1 MVEEQIGEG
10 LFVGVGLDD
19 TKFTKGTKNVMGQ
32 MQLLNSELKAQ
43 KSQFGKYGDS
53 IDALKSTHENLGKQ
67 FNLQKKYVSDLKK
80 RYEDL
85 VKSHGATS
93 NEAIEAGKRLNK
105 AGSYYNELIRRMDKT
120 GEKIDDLENKWKTAG
135 KGITTFANKV
145 SGAGDRLRGFGDSL
159 AIGVSAPIAGIGVMA
174 VKTGMKF
181 DKEMSKIQ
189 AVSGATADEF
199 KELRKQA
206 ILLGASTTKSA
217 SEVAT
222 GQLELAKSGFTTQD
236 ILKAMPGV
244 ISASEASG
252 SDMAQTAEVMAS
264 SLNIFGKE
272 ASEAGNVADVLAK
285 VANVTA
291 ADLTDMQYAL
301 KYAGS
306 PAASLGVSFE
316 ELSGSIGLMTNAGM
330 KGEQAGTTLRSALL
344 SLLSPSKENYKLME
358 SMGIQI
364 TDNEGNFVGL
374 ANLVDNLSE
383 SMEGQTETQ
392 KAANLASLVGKE
404 AVSGMLSLM
413 AAGGDDID
421 KMTDSLENSAGESAK
436 AAKIMNDNF
445 GGAMEALMGTMESIG
460 IQVSDVMTPT
470 IRELAEWLGKMG
482 DKFSGL
488 DDDTKKTIVTLALV
502 AAGIAPVTIGM
513 AILFK
518 SFGTVAG
525 GVASGIQWFG
535 KYRSSAKL
543 TTTSITTMGTQATI
557 AGTRVEKAG
566 ARIGRAGKGMG
577 AVKGGAMAAGTGLS
591 MMGGKFGMVAGIA
604 TMFLPELINIGGRMI
619 KFGTNVVKTGGGLAG
634 MGGKVF
640 TAVKSVKNLGSVL
653 AIARGG
659 LVAFGG
665 PVGLAVTGVML
676 LAQGGYK
683 LYKHLKEESIPA
695 VTDFGDKVSDSTTKA
710 VLGYKD
716 LNEKATAELNLM
728 ASDGQVVSQKMADNL
743 VGTFS
748 KMGDTI
754 KTSLKKDFDDS
765 KKNMESLFNGSVLTD
780 GYQAELLGKIDSANA
795 EKVKKIEKFEAR
807 VKEITDRAVE
817 QKRETSEVEKAEI
830 AAINQQMMDMAVK
843 TLSEGQVEQQAIMEK
858 LRTNSSSITARTA
871 AKTVADSKKAK
882 DGTIKEA
889 NKKYDGTIAAIIRER
904 DETGSISKEE
914 ADTLIGEAKRQRD
927 QSVKKAKEMHKGVVA
942 ESQKQAKGH
951 IDDVDWETGKVL
963 TGWDKMQNG
972 IKKAV
977 DWVRGVFGK
986 GKTDST
992 PSLTTNKSVA
1002 RKPIPMMATGTPDGT
1017 HAGGAAI
1024 ISEEGRELV
1033 HEPGVGTYL
1042 SGNNGAELVNLRRGT
1057 SVLPNKQTEQLL
1069 KSYNFPAYAKGTD
1082 DDHFDF
1088 ITNGLLKGGK
1098 WVLGKAFDKFGVK
1111 NDDLPEL
1118 NTISSKALFGN
1129 PVGDFLNTGA
1139 KWAKDL
1145 IDSFGG
1151 IGGVGGGKAPNIKGG
1166 ASAWRGQI
1174 QKAAAVMRESLSGY
1188 ELNGIIA
1195 QIQRESGGNQKIT
1208 QSSLVRDINTASGNP
1223 ARGLLQYI
1231 PQTFNAYK
1239 MKGAN
1244 NIYSGYDQLLAFFNN
1259 KTWRRDLPY
1268 GKRGWSPRGGRKY
1281 ATGGEINY
1289 RQMAELGENG
1299 WKEWVLTSE
1308 PKYRENNLKMWQDAG
1323 ESMGVPKSATSAIL
1337 SGQGEGKVEA
1347 LLQQVNENLHSL
1359 ADAVANSEKV
1369 IQMIINDR
1377 VMGEAIYPTIEKKL
1391 GKTIRNTK

>member
-19 TKFTKGTKNVMGQ
+19 TRFTKGTKNVMGQ

-53 IDALKSTHENLGKQ
+53 LDALKSTHENLGKQ

-120 GEKIDDLENKWKTAG
+120 GEKIHDLENKWKTAG
-135 KGITTFANKV
+135 KGINTFANKV

-199 KELRKQA
+199 QELRKQA
-206 ILLGASTTKSA
+206 ILLGSTTTKSA

-222 GQLELAKSGFTTQD
+222 GQLEMAKAGYSTQE

-252 SDMAQTAEVMAS
+252 SDMAQTAEVMSS
-264 SLNIFGKE
+264 SLNIFGKD
-272 ASEAGNVADVLAK
+272 ASEAGKVADVLAK

-306 PAASLGVSFE
+306 PAASLGISFE

-445 GGAMEALMGTMESIG
+445 AGAMDALMGTMESIG
-460 IQVSDVMTPT
+460 IQVSDVMTPS

-488 DDDTKKTIVTLALV
+488 DDDTKKTIVTLGLV
-502 AAGIAPVTIGM
+502 AAGIAPVTLGM

-518 SFGTVAG
+518 SFGTLAG
-525 GVASGIQWFG
+525 GIGAGIQWFG

-543 TTTSITTMGTQATI
+543 TTASITTMGTQATI
-557 AGTRVEKAG
+557 AGAKVERAG
-566 ARIGRAGKGMG
+566 GRIGRAGKGMG

-604 TMFLPELINIGGRMI
+604 TMFLPELINIGGKMV
-619 KFGTNVVKTGGGLAG
+619 KFGVNAVKTGGGIAG
-634 MGGKVF
+634 MGGKVLG
-640 TAVKSVKNLGSVL
+640 AVKTVKNLGSVL

-659 LVAFGG
+659 LAAFGG
-665 PVGLAVTGVML
+665 PVGIAVTGVML

-716 LNEKATAELNLM
+716 LNEKATAELNIM
-728 ASDGQVVSQKMADNL
+728 ASDGQTVTQKMADNL

-748 KMGDTI
+748 KMGETI
-754 KTSLKKDFDDS
+754 KNSLKKDFDDS
-765 KKNMESLFNGSVLTD
+765 KKNIESVFNGSVLTD
-780 GYQAELLGKIDSANA
+780 GYQSELLAKIDKANA
-795 EKVKKIEKFEAR
+795 DKVARIEKFEAR
-807 VKEITDRAVE
+807 VKEITDKAVKE
-817 QKRETSEVEKAEI
+817 KRETSEVEKAEI
-830 AAINQQMMDMAVK
+830 NAINQQMMDMAVK

-889 NKKYDGTIAAIIRER
+889 NKKYDGAIAAIIRER
-904 DETGSISKEE
+904 DETGSISAEE

-927 QSVKKAKEMHKGVVA
+927 ESVKKAKEMHKGVVR

-951 IDDVDWETGKVL
+951 IDDVDWETGEVL

-977 DWVRGVFGK
+977 DWVRGIFGK

-1002 RKPIPMMATGTPDGT
+1002 KKPIPMMATGTPDGT
-1017 HAGGAAI
+1017 HAGGLAI
-1024 ISEEGRELV
+1024 VSEEGRELI
-1033 HEPGVGTYL
+1033 HEPGRGTYL
-1042 SGNNGAELVNLRRGT
+1042 SGSNGAEFRNLRRGT
-1057 SVLPNKQTEQLL
+1057 SVLPHAQTEQLL
-1069 KSYNFPAYAKGTD
+1069 KYGFPTYAKGTD
-1082 DDHFDF
+1082 DDHFDW
-1088 ITNGLLKGGK
+1088 ITNGILKGGK

-1111 NDDLPEL
+1111 NSNLPEL
-1118 NTISSKALFGN
+1118 NTISSKALVGN
-1129 PVGDFLNTGA
+1129 PVSTFLNTGA

-1151 IGGVGGGKAPNIKGG
+1151 IGGVGGGKAPNIAGG

-1174 QKAAAVMRESLSGY
+1174 QKAAAVMRESLSSY

-1208 QSSLVRDINTASGNP
+1208 QSSAVVDINTLSGNP

-1239 MKGAN
+1239 MKGAG

-1259 KTWRRDLPY
+1259 TTWRRDLPY
-1268 GKRGWSPRGGRKY
+1268 GKRGWGPRGARKY
-1281 ATGGEINY
+1281 GTGGEINH
-1289 RQMAELGENG
+1289 RQMAELGERG

-1308 PKYRENNLKMWQDAG
+1308 PKYRANNLSMWQDAG
-1323 ESMGVPKSATSAIL
+1323 ESMGVPKSATSAAI
-1337 SGQGEGKVEA
+1337 SGNGEGLSNTVLKEI
-1347 LLQQVNENLHSL
+1347 NEGIQKLGEL
-1359 ADAVANSEKV
+1359 IAKSEKIV
-1369 IQMIINDR
+1369 QLNLNERKLGD
-1377 VMGEAIYPTIEKKL
+1377 AIFPAVEKRL
-1391 GKTIRNTK
+1391 GKTLRNER

>member
-330 KGEQAGTTLRSALL
+330 QGEQAGTTLRSALL
-344 SLLSPSKENYKLME
+344 GLLKPSEDNSKLME
-358 SMGIQI
+358 KMGIQI
-364 TDNEGNFVGL
+364 TDNEGNFIGI
-374 ANLVDNLSE
+374 ANLIDNLSE

-404 AVSGMLSLM
+404 AVSGMLTLM
-413 AAGGDDID
+413 AAGSGDID
-421 KMTDSLENSAGESAK
+421 KMTESLENSAGESAK

-482 DKFSGL
+482 DKFSDL
-488 DDDTKKTIVTLALV
+488 DEGTKKTIVTLALV

-518 SFGTVAG
+518 SFGTLAG
-525 GVASGIQWFG
+525 GIGAGIQWFG
-535 KYRSSAKL
+535 KYRTSAKL
-543 TTTSITTMGTQATI
+543 TTASITTLGTQATI
-557 AGTRVEKAG
+557 AGSRVERAG
-566 ARIGRAGKGMG
+566 GRIGRAGKGMG

-604 TMFLPELINIGGRMI
+604 MNFLPELINIGGKMVG
-619 KFGTNVVKTGGGLAG
+619 FGKNAIKTGGGLG
-634 MGGKVF
+634 SMGGKVF

-659 LVAFGG
+659 LAAFGG

-695 VTDFGDKVSDSTTKA
+695 ITDFGSKVSDSTTKA
-710 VLGYKD
+710 VLGYKG
-716 LNEKATAELNLM
+716 LNEDATAELNIM
-728 ASDGQVVSQKMADNL
+728 ASEGQVVTQKMADNL
-743 VGTFS
+743 VGTFG

-754 KTSLKKDFDDS
+754 KTSLKKDMDDS
-765 KKNMESLFNGSVLTD
+765 KKNMESLFTGSVLTD
-780 GYQAELLGKIDSANA
+780 EYQKELLGKIDTANT
-795 EKVKKIEKFEAR
+795 EKVKRIEKFEAR
-807 VKEITDRAVE
+807 VKEITDKAVRE
-817 QKRETSEVEKAEI
+817 KRETSEVEKAEI
-830 AAINQQMMDMAVK
+830 NAINQQMMDMAVK

-889 NKKYDGTIAAIIRER
+889 NKKYDGAIAAIIRER

-927 QSVKKAKEMHKGVVA
+927 ESVKKAKEMHKGVVK

-977 DWVRGVFGK
+977 DYVRGLFGK
-986 GKTDST
+986 GKSDST

-1002 RKPIPMMATGTPDGT
+1002 KKPIPMMATGTPNGT
-1017 HAGGAAI
+1017 HAGGPAI
-1024 ISEEGRELV
+1024 ISEKGRELIN
-1033 HEPGVGTYL
+1033 EPGVGTYL

-1057 SVLPNKQTEQLL
+1057 SVLPNHHTEKLL
-1069 KSYNFPAYAKGTD
+1069 KSYKFPAYANGTD
-1082 DDHFDF
+1082 DDFDW
-1088 ITNGLLKGGK
+1088 ITNGILKGGK
-1098 WVLGKAFDKFGVK
+1098 FVLGKAFDKFGVK
-1111 NDDLPEL
+1111 NDLLPEL
-1118 NTISSKALFGN
+1118 STISSKALVGN
-1129 PVGDFLNTGA
+1129 PVSNFLSTGA

-1151 IGGVGGGKAPNIKGG
+1151 IGGGGGKAPNIKGG

-1174 QKAAAVMRESLSGY
+1174 QKAAAVMRESLSSY

-1208 QSSLVRDINTASGNP
+1208 QSSLVRDINTANGNP

-1259 KTWRRDLPY
+1259 TSWRRDLPY
-1268 GKRGWSPRGGRKY
+1268 GKRGWGPRGGRKY
-1281 ATGGEINY
+1281 ATGGEINH

-1323 ESMGVPKSATSAIL
+1323 ESMGVSKSATSAAIS
-1337 SGQGEGKVEA
+1337 SGIGEGKVES
-1347 LLQQVNENLHSL
+1347 LLQQVNESIHSL
-1359 ADAVANSEKV
+1359 TDAVAKSDRV
-1369 IQMIINDR
+1369 IQMILNDR
-1377 VMGEAIYPTIEKKL
+1377 VVGEAIYPTIEKKL
-1391 GKTIRNTK
+1391 GKTIRNIK